1 MTYIRCSFCS
11 QELDVTKNNL
21 REKEEENRKLKR
33 KSRQSVRTPLPYGNE
48 NIATMILKTLNQ
60 NKGELFAATSQ
71 IDSMQYNKCSYCEK
85 VFLNQLYLKSHISRR
100 HPNVLEIP
108 QRDTTDGEINSG
120 INAKLANEVD
130 ELKIKLKQMEVLI
143 ANANKPDP
151 QTTIPEP
158 PQESAKKDVVNCVSK
173 CKKEMKD
180 AEVSTNEDGYI
191 LDKIQECKKEE
202 HEKYNEELSTLRK
215 QIIDII
221 NTKEKQNSTFVK
233 SDVNMMEQLHA
244 TIKQQGSAILA
255 LKQELL
261 KEESSEKEK
270 RKKIEEQ
277 IEFWIK
283 RTETQSNEYKSLLQ
297 KLNDVATEAQEFRQ
311 QATMEKERANQLEK
325 LLQNHLNKTSP
336 KHTYMVSK

>member
-1 MTYIRCSFCS
+1 
-11 QELDVTKNNL
+11 
-21 REKEEENRKLKR
+21 
-33 KSRQSVRTPLPYGNE
+33 
-48 NIATMILKTLNQ
+48 MILKTLNQ

-108 QRDTTDGEINSG
+108 QRDTTDGEINGG

-130 ELKIKLKQMEVLI
+130 ELKTKLKQMEDLI
-143 ANANKPDP
+143 ANTNNKLNP
-151 QTTIPEP
+151 QINIPEP
-158 PQESAKKDVVNCVSK
+158 SQESAKKDEVNCDSK

-180 AEVSTNEDGYI
+180 AEVSTNEEGYI
-191 LDKIQECKKEE
+191 LDKIQEWKKEE

-221 NTKEKQNSTFVK
+221 STKEKQNNPSIQ
-233 SDVNMMEQLHA
+233 SDVKMMEQLHA
-244 TIKQQGSAILA
+244 TIKQQGSEILA

-283 RTETQSNEYKSLLQ
+283 RTEIQSNEYKSLLQ
-297 KLNDVATEAQEFRQ
+297 KLNDVAIEAQEFRQ
-311 QATMEKERANQLEK
+311 QANTEKERANHLEK
-325 LLQNHLNKTSP
+325 LLQNHLNKASP
-336 KHTYMVSK
+336 KHNMVTKQNVS